1 MDGMTSAKPLRA
13 DAERNRRKLLDAAAE
28 LFARKGLG
36 VGLDEIARCAGVGV
50 GTAYRRFP
58 DKEQLITA
66 LFDDRLEQIA
76 SLAERCAAREDAY
89 AGLVEFIEGNVELQS
104 TDQGLKELILGSPHA
119 IDRVRIARGRIE
131 PAVESLVSRAQAA
144 GQIRADVAHTDLALV
159 QFMLTAIS
167 DIARDADPEAWR
179 RALRLVL
186 DGLRTPEPGPMP
198 GAPIARE
205 SLDRLIRGLPRGTR
219 R

>member
-1 MDGMTSAKPLRA
+1 MTSAKPLRA
-13 DAERNRRKLLDAAAE
+13 DAERNRRKLLDAAAD

-36 VGLDEIARCAGVGV
+36 VGLDEIARHAGVGV

-66 LFDDRLEQIA
+66 LFDDRIEQIA
-76 SLAERCAAREDAY
+76 SLAERCATREDAY
-89 AGLVEFIEGNVELQS
+89 AGLVEFIEGNVQLQS

-119 IDRVRIARGRIE
+119 IDRVRVARARIE

-198 GAPIARE
+198 VAPIARE
-205 SLDRLIRGLPRGTR
+205 SLDRLIRGLPHGARH
-219 R
+219 